1 MIKQWINQSGNPGML
16 IFFNGWGMDAKPFA
30 RLDATGLDVLMI
42 YDYSSLEFPVDID
55 ALAGRY
61 SSCRL
66 TAWSLGVWA
75 AASALS
81 GSRKLFSS
89 TLAVNGTLRPV
100 NAEYGIA
107 PEIFQGTID
116 SWNTVARKKFYRRM
130 CAVPEITAAF
140 CASEP
145 ERDVDSQQQEL
156 IAIQQAVLNHPQSP
170 ASFFDRAVAGS
181 EDRIFPAAAQQN
193 FWTSVNVPCK
203 ITAAP
208 HYPFAGLRH
217 WKELID
223 FEHN

>member
-1 MIKQWINQSGNPGML
+1 MMKQWINQSGNPGLL

-42 YDYSSLEFPVDID
+42 YDYSNLDMPVDLE
-55 ALAGRY
+55 ALAGQY

-75 AASALS
+75 AASTLS
-81 GSRKLFSS
+81 GSRKLFAD

-100 NAEYGIA
+100 DAEYGIA

-130 CAVPEITAAF
+130 CVVPEVTAAF
-140 CASEP
+140 SASEP
-145 ERDVDSQQQEL
+145 ERDVDGQQREL
-156 IAIQQAVLNHPQSP
+156 IAIQQAALNQQFP
-170 ASFFDRAVAGS
+170 APDFFDRAVIGN
-181 EDRIFPAAAQQN
+181 EDRIFPASAQEK
-193 FWTSVNVPCK
+193 FWASANIPYK

>member
-1 MIKQWINQSGNPGML
+1 MMKQWINQSGNPGLL

-30 RLDATGLDVLMI
+30 RLEATGLDILMF
-42 YDYSSLEFPVDID
+42 YDYSNLDMPVDMD
-55 ALAGRY
+55 ALARQY

-81 GSRKLFSS
+81 GSRKLFAD

-100 NAEYGIA
+100 DVEYGIA

-116 SWNTVARKKFYRRM
+116 SWSAVARKKFYRRM
-130 CAVPEITAAF
+130 CVVPEVAAAF
-140 CASEP
+140 SASEP
-145 ERDVDSQQQEL
+145 ERDVENQQREL
-156 IAIQQAVLNHPQSP
+156 IAIQQAALNQQFPNLT
-170 ASFFDRAVAGS
+170 FFDRAVIGS
-181 EDRIFPAAAQQN
+181 DDRIFPAAAQEK
-193 FWTSVNVPCK
+193 FWASVDIPRK
-203 ITAAP
+203 IITAP

-217 WKELID
+217 WKELTD

>member
-1 MIKQWINQSGNPGML
+1 MMKQWINQSGNPGLL

-42 YDYSSLEFPVDID
+42 YDYSNLDMPVDLN
-55 ALAGRY
+55 ALVEQY

-81 GSRKLFSS
+81 GTRKLFAS

-100 NAEYGIA
+100 DAEYGIA

-130 CAVPEITAAF
+130 CVVPEVTAAF
-140 CASEP
+140 SASEP
-145 ERDVDSQQQEL
+145 ERDIASQQREL
-156 IAIQQAVLNHPQSP
+156 IAIQQAALNQQSP
-170 ASFFDRAVAGS
+170 APNFFDRAVIGG
-181 EDRIFPAAAQQN
+181 EDRIFPAAAQEK
-193 FWTSVNVPCK
+193 FWFSANVPCK

-217 WKELID
+217 WKELTD